1 MALSGASRSP
11 VSAPCRRDVHG
22 EVIRPV
28 RGLNTTPLY
37 KGATQDEYKAS
48 VLSLRKMK
56 NIKTKPIEHFKTMN
70 SSQCCNNRFQFS
82 ANTFHILDCKKNT
95 SELQKNC
102 SLCSCKTVVA
112 VTALKSVFD
121 KGILLPK
128 MIILSLLACHA
139 AFALLHAPQRKAL
152 SFLALRRIQ
161 KSVRCLRSVG
171 NIQNDATVTRRDR
184 EETNC

>member
-102 SLCSCKTVVA
+102 SLSSCKTVGA

-128 MIILSLLACHA
+128 MIILSFSCLSHSVRSSACASTQGVVLPCIEADTEERTLLA
-139 AFALLHAPQRKAL
+139 F
-152 SFLALRRIQ
+152 
-161 KSVRCLRSVG
+161 G
-171 NIQNDATVTRRDR
+171 G
-184 EETNC
+184 